1 MTGWQ
6 VARAIKSSTPGVP
19 VVMMS
24 GFGVE
29 VAPEELRANGVTL
42 VLAKP
47 LQIRDVLGAVASIVQ
62 GERSAGDGKP

>member
-1 MTGWQ
+1 
-6 VARAIKSSTPGVP
+6 VP

-29 VAPEELRANGVTL
+29 VAPEDLPARGVDL

-47 LQIRDVLGAVASIVQ
+47 LQIQDILRALASI
-62 GERSAGDGKP
+62 RSGSGRP